1 MSLSRT
7 WKYCA
12 LATLA
17 LSAGLVACSDDAE
30 PGCTPVTIQAGDPAS
45 VPAPGWYSSDTRSN
59 GTVSMTT
66 EFGTPGAGGPC
77 NAVKLTTGEATG
89 TPLQDKA
96 QLFSFAQAGT
106 ALSSITNVSYWGY
119 RSSSSPAIV
128 ADPTGPHPATISL
141 NVQISGTS
149 VPGNFAT
156 LVYEPYNQTGGQD
169 AILNDT
175 WQVWDASG
183 GVWWSTK
190 NGQGN
195 LLTWSEVQALYPN
208 AAVIGYGFNLGS
220 NNPNL
225 IVAGD
230 GLTFGPT
237 FTDF

>member
-1 MSLSRT
+1 MPLRHA

-12 LATLA
+12 VTALA
-17 LSAGLVACSDDAE
+17 LSAGLVACSSDTE
-30 PGCTPVTIQAGDPAS
+30 PSCTPVTIQTGVPTS
-45 VPAPGWYSSDTRSN
+45 VPVPGWYSSDTRSN

-66 EFGTPGAGGPC
+66 EFGTPSDLTC
-77 NAVKLTTGEATG
+77 DAVKLTTGEATG

-96 QLFSFAQAGT
+96 QLFSFAAAGT
-106 ALSSITNVSYWGY
+106 ALSSIASVSYWGY

-128 ADPTGPHPATISL
+128 ANPTAPQAATISL
-141 NVQISGTS
+141 NVQISGAS

-156 LVYEPYNQTGGQD
+156 LVYEPYSQSGGQA

-175 WQVWDASG
+175 WQQWDASG

-190 NGQGN
+190 NGQAN
-195 LLTWSEVQALYPN
+195 LLTWPDMQALYPD
-208 AAVIGYGFNLGS
+208 ATVLGYGFNLGS

-230 GLTFGPT
+230 GLTFGGT
-237 FTDF
+237 TTDF